1 MNKFLKQEWPLL
13 TILLLT
19 FLAAAAIYPVMPDR
33 VPIHWNAAGQVDGYG
48 SRAFGTFFLPVMNL
62 GMYVLFLVLPKFD
75 PRKENYAKFS
85 DAYRFIRY
93 TFHLFLIYMFAIT
106 LLASLGYGVSI
117 DRLVPI
123 GVALLFIVLGN
134 YMGKIR
140 HNYFVGFRFP
150 WTLAN
155 EEVWKKTHQFGAK
168 AMVIGGILALLSVLA
183 PDGTLRFPLFMICI
197 FVPMIITGLYSY
209 LIYQRLRKDQQ

>member
-13 TILLLT
+13 AILLLT
-19 FLAAAAIYPVMPDR
+19 FLAAAAVYPMMPDQ

-48 SRAFGTFFLPVMNL
+48 SRAFGAFFLPVMNL
-62 GMYVLFLVLPKFD
+62 GIYVLFLVLPKLD
-75 PRKENYAKFS
+75 PRKENYAKFGS
-85 DAYRFIRY
+85 SYRFIRY
-93 TFHLFLIYMFAIT
+93 TFHFFMVYIFVIT

-140 HNYFVGFRFP
+140 HNYFVGFAFP
-150 WTLAN
+150 GPWPMRKYGKRPIN
-155 EEVWKKTHQFGAK
+155 
-168 AMVIGGILALLSVLA
+168 SVPKPWSSA
-183 PDGTLRFPLFMICI
+183 EFWHFCPFWYRMEP
-197 FVPMIITGLYSY
+197 FVSPCS
-209 LIYQRLRKDQQ
+209 